1 MRGAMRNYAYTLG
14 NRFSGLQEQRGAQS
28 AAKIQPHRSLIKK
41 MLFSDVEGQVE
52 VVARSGG
59 DGIGGTTR
67 RQPPRISSR

>member
-1 MRGAMRNYAYTLG
+1 
-14 NRFSGLQEQRGAQS
+14 LQEQRGAQS

-52 VVARSGG
+52 VVARSG